1 MKRCLTRET
10 KKPPKLFINCSYTN
24 TGKQFE
30 ANYFIKLYNK
40 PDTKKVV
47 NTYVEWNKNLKQ
59 NHNIN
64 LFEL

>member
-1 MKRCLTRET
+1 M
-10 KKPPKLFINCSYTN
+10 
-24 TGKQFE
+24 GKQFE
-30 ANYFIKLYNK
+30 ANYFVKLYNK